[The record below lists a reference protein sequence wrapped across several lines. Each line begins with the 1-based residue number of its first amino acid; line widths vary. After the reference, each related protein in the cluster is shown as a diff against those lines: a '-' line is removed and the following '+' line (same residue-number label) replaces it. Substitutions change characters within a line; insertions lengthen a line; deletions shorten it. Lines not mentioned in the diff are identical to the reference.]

1 MLEMTEA
8 GFPIRMSNPV
18 GNLREYFMEEYEG
31 DINRAFLQYHNEFV
45 TECESRTVPPAF
57 LESRLF
63 PPPPP
68 AGTARPEPDWTVV
81 QHELRRK
88 GVTLLLL
95 WQKYKER
102 EPDGFQYS
110 WFCHC
115 YRAWQPVGL
124 FA

>member
-1 MLEMTEA
+1 MLLWKA
-8 GFPIRMSNPV
+8 DCS
-18 GNLREYFMEEYEG
+18 LRHHRLARR
-31 DINRAFLQYHNEFV
+31 DQNR
-45 TECESRTVPPAF
+45 
-57 LESRLF
+57 
-63 PPPPP
+63 
-68 AGTARPEPDWTVV
+68 TVV

-95 WQKYKER
+95 WQEYKER

-110 WFCHC
+110 WFCDC